1 MRIEHARAS
10 SGGWLDLLLPRACA
24 VCDRLLD
31 AGEQRLVCG
40 RCWARVRLLPAPRCE
55 RCGHPRLGESC
66 AWCALLPPYVRAA
79 RSHCW
84 IPGGTGGAI
93 VHALKYGGWPAVA
106 HEMGAALARLSW
118 PPDVIA
124 ERTALA
130 PVPLAPDR
138 ERERGYN
145 QSTVLA
151 RALAPRWHV
160 PVWDDVLERFRAT
173 ATQTRLTPEERRHN
187 VSGAFRVRAG
197 ARARLVGAHV
207 VLVDDVITTGATL
220 AACAGALFGG
230 GARIISL
237 VTFGRAPAIGD
248 RA

>member
-1 MRIEHARAS
+1 MRADRALTPA
-10 SGGWLDLLLPRACA
+10 GGFIDLLLPRACA

-31 AGEQRLVCG
+31 AGERRLVCG
-40 RCWARVRLLPAPRCE
+40 RCWARVQALPAPRCE
-55 RCGHPRLGESC
+55 RCGHPRVHEQC
-66 AWCALLPPYVRAA
+66 AWCELLPPYVRAA
-79 RSHCW
+79 RSCCW

-93 VHALKYGGWPAVA
+93 VHALKYGGWPALA
-106 HEMGAALARLSW
+106 LEMGVAMARLDWPADVMAERRALVPAPLAR
-118 PPDVIA
+118 
-124 ERTALA
+124 
-130 PVPLAPDR
+130 DR

-145 QSTVLA
+145 QSAELA
-151 RALAPRWHV
+151 RALAPRWDV
-160 PVWDDVLERFRAT
+160 PVWDDVLERSRAT

-197 ARARLVGAHV
+197 ARARLAGAHL

-220 AACAGALFGG
+220 AACAGALFAG